1 MVKCYEGPITGN
13 IKCIVI
19 SIFCALFYWYMPH
32 KNKWVLVGI
41 LYFTYLA
48 IAWYD
53 EYLCSRTLT
62 PSYLRHFYEWAKPT
76 NSMQSIQYKNLC
88 PKQAHEIL
96 IVDIT
101 ILLIIIAAVPY
112 FLKWNP
118 K

>member
-13 IKCIVI
+13 TKCIVI
-19 SIFCALFYWYMPH
+19 SIFCALFYWYMPP

-62 PSYLRHFYEWAKPT
+62 PSYLRQNFKNFYLIWYKPWHG
-76 NSMQSIQYKNLC
+76 KNL
-88 PKQAHEIL
+88 
-96 IVDIT
+96 T
-101 ILLIIIAAVPY
+101 FY
-112 FLKWNP
+112 FQK
-118 K
+118 